1 MDELGQID
9 LVISRG
15 LTTGAG
21 HISQGHRQLGDLG
34 DDLIRQGHEVAQRCA
49 DDVVQGDQDG
59 EGQEGPQAPGHG
71 VDALAGIEVRDLLLL
86 LFFVIGVFLLD
97 LLHLA
102 VHAAHAE
109 HTLLALELEGKQHQL
124 DDQGEEDQSD
134 AVRARPGIEQAGEP
148 RERHTDVV
156 AELCKHRLLFLR
168 SFLRGVGSGHR
179 IIPAALVMVEG
190 MAPHKTLEGQP
201 AALGRT
207 VFLDRLKG
215 VLRAGGDIA
224 AAGREQGRD
233 GPAIKAD
240 SGEKKSF
247 HTSSRSNPSSARQ
260 RRYCFSSL

>member
-21 HISQGHRQLGDLG
+21 HISQGHRQLGDLS
-34 DDLIRQGHEVAQRCA
+34 DDLVGQGHEVAQRCA

-71 VDALAGIEVRDLLLL
+71 VDTLAGIEVRDLLLL
-86 LFFVIGVFLLD
+86 PLLVIGVFLLD

-109 HTLLALELEGKQHQL
+109 HTLLALELEGKQYQL

-134 AVRARPGIEQAGEP
+134 AIGARPGIEQAGEP

-156 AELCKHRLLFLR
+156 AELCEHRLLFLR
-168 SFLRGVGSGHR
+168 SFLRGLVQGTGSY
-179 IIPAALVMVEG
+179 
-190 MAPHKTLEGQP
+190 QP
-201 AALGRT
+201 PL
-207 VFLDRLKG
+207 
-215 VLRAGGDIA
+215 
-224 AAGREQGRD
+224 
-233 GPAIKAD
+233 
-240 SGEKKSF
+240 
-247 HTSSRSNPSSARQ
+247 
-260 RRYCFSSL
+260 